1 MKSVIILG
9 AAPWRCPPGQEL
21 RETPS
26 SIACKEPRAWRQIL
40 PRLSLEMIAVL
51 ANFLMLL

>member
-9 AAPWRCPPGQEL
+9 VAPWRCPPGQEL

-26 SIACKEPRAWRQIL
+26 STACKELRAWRQIL
-40 PRLSLEMIAVL
+40 PQLSLEMIAVL
-51 ANFLMLL
+51 ANFLTPL